1 LEQQFWPT
9 VLFVT
14 YRCNLF
20 SINPKTLLYL
30 FLEYLTGASVHQ
42 FQISVCGVMQLGE
55 FRKAVEDSS
64 EAIRLA
70 PGYTKAYH
78 RRGTALSKL
87 GDLEGALHDYQVSSS
102 KQKSLKVDLFF

>member
-1 LEQQFWPT
+1 
-9 VLFVT
+9 
-14 YRCNLF
+14 
-20 SINPKTLLYL
+20 
-30 FLEYLTGASVHQ
+30 
-42 FQISVCGVMQLGE
+42 MQLGE

-87 GDLEGALHDYQVSSS
+87 GDLEGALHDYQVSS
-102 KQKSLKVDLFF
+102 KQKSLKIDLFSEIDKKIDNHLC

>member
-1 LEQQFWPT
+1 
-9 VLFVT
+9 
-14 YRCNLF
+14 
-20 SINPKTLLYL
+20 
-30 FLEYLTGASVHQ
+30 
-42 FQISVCGVMQLGE
+42 MQLGE

-87 GDLEGALHDYQVSSS
+87 GDLEGALHDYQVSSER
-102 KQKSLKVDLFF
+102 KSLKIDLFFEIDNYLC